1 VTAPPQVLL
10 LSNRSAGSSEGEAL
24 DAVIDVLE
32 RSSSVIRLDPT
43 ADDVTDND
51 VEQAA
56 KGASLVLVAGG
67 DGSLHHAINALA
79 ALLDDIVLGLV
90 PMGTGNDF
98 ARTVGLPDD
107 PAEAAE
113 IALHGREIQIDVG
126 RARGGVVDRLFIN
139 ACMGGFPVQANE
151 SISEDTKKRFGSLAF
166 LIGGVKA
173 ATDIQRATVT
183 IDGVAVP
190 DCVAT
195 GVGNGRTCGGG
206 IEVWPD
212 ADPSDGLLDACALA
226 AENLPEALRLALKVK
241 KADHG
246 DLDETHGTRAR
257 SLRIEAEP
265 EIEFNIDGELLG
277 LRTPATFE
285 IVGTVGFK
293 VPQL

>member
-1 VTAPPQVLL
+1 VLL

-24 DAVIDVLE
+24 DAAIDVLE

-183 IDGVAVP
+183 IDGVVVP

-241 KADHG
+241 RASHG
-246 DLDETHGTRAR
+246 GLAETRGTRAR

-285 IVGTVGFK
+285 IMGTVGFK